1 MKFQLADITKKGPSH
16 AEIWEYFTNKVVPV
30 IRKWQLEDV
39 SSGEAT
45 PQRSHPGDMVE
56 PIHSLNSILETI
68 LDQIE
73 TASLSLN
80 MQLTYQ
86 FHLV

>member
-45 PQRSHPGDMVE
+45 PQQSHPGDMVD
-56 PIHSLNSILETI
+56 SLNSILETI
-68 LDQIE
+68 LNQIE

-80 MQLTYQ
+80 K
-86 FHLV
+86 V